1 MAMPRLRRLDVPG
14 LPQHLITRGN
24 DRRDMF
30 FSLGDRAFFLQ
41 YLDEARRDHGVHV
54 HSYVLMDNHVHLLA
68 TGGASFA
75 LSRMMRDVGRR
86 YVQHVNAIY
95 GRTGTLFEGRF
106 KSCLVETSSYFLTCM
121 RYVEMNPV
129 RAGMAA
135 NPAAFRW
142 SSFKENASG
151 TPSGMLTAHPEYLAL
166 GRSVEAR
173 RQAYLRLFEEGVDVE
188 KLQAIRESTN
198 MCRALGSPQF
208 ARALEATLK
217 RRVSVVPQGRPSSR
231 IQPVPF
237 FDGKGT

>member
-1 MAMPRLRRLDVPG
+1 MPRLPRLDVPG

-24 DRRDMF
+24 DRREMF

-41 YLDEARRDHGVHV
+41 YLDEARREHGVRI

-68 TGGASFA
+68 TGDASLA

-95 GRTGTLFEGRF
+95 RRTGTLFEGRF

-121 RYVEMNPV
+121 RYIEMNPV
-129 RAGMAA
+129 RARMAS

-142 SSFKENASG
+142 SSFKENATG
-151 TPSGMLTAHPEYLAL
+151 TPSGMLTPHPEYVAL

-173 RQAYLRLFEEGVDVE
+173 GQAYLRLFEEGVTVE
-188 KLQAIRESTN
+188 QLQAIRESTN
-198 MCRALGSPQF
+198 MGRALGSPHF

-217 RRVSVVPQGRPSSR
+217 RKVSVVPRGRPSCGV
-231 IQPVPF
+231 QPVPF
-237 FDGKGT
+237 FDQKWT